1 MNCTF
6 TSCWIIWPRLNV
18 YGSYLIDVK
27 VHQTEHLQTIKS
39 SEWNVYIYIFIYTRY
54 SNWMWL
60 WYVQFQFQ
68 ASMHWTGSFFLLEDR
83 VPFSLRDLDRW
94 LIDFHHWLE
103 LGSHIADQFEINLKA
118 MGFYFRYHSASR
130 SAPFASQL
138 NPSFSDLSCLRT
150 VWMLSILSRS
160 ACKSVSSWW
169 VCASSV
175 RGGCRWTKINKAG
188 FP

>member
-1 MNCTF
+1 MSKF
-6 TSCWIIWPRLNV
+6 TKQSTCRQLNP
-18 YGSYLIDVK
+18 LNE
-27 VHQTEHLQTIKS
+27 T
-39 SEWNVYIYIFIYTRY
+39 YIYIYIYLYIHGIQTECDCD
-54 SNWMWL
+54 M
-60 WYVQFQFQ
+60 VQFQFQ

-160 ACKSVSSWW
+160 ACKS
-169 VCASSV
+169 ASS
-175 RGGCRWTKINKAG
+175 
-188 FP
+188 

>member
-39 SEWNVYIYIFIYTRY
+39 SEWNVYIYIYIYTVFKLNVTVICAIPI
-54 SNWMWL
+54 SSINALDWL
-60 WYVQFQFQ
+60 L
-68 ASMHWTGSFFLLEDR
+68 FLLEDR